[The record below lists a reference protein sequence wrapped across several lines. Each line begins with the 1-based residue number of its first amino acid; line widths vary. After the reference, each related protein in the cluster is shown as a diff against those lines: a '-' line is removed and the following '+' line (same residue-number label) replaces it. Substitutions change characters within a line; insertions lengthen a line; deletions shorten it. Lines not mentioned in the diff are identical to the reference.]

1 MIRKAAKTDLEAVVR
16 IYEEIIA
23 EEEKGNCC
31 IGWVR
36 GIYPT
41 RETAEAALQNGSLYV
56 LEADGVVVAS
66 ARIDHEQPPAYATV
80 PWHQQLPPE
89 KVLVLHTLTVSPA
102 AAGHGHAR
110 TIMSFYEA
118 MAREQGC
125 CMRIDTNVKN
135 SAQHFYFKL
144 GYAPRGVIPC
154 EFNGIRGV
162 NLLCMEKCPE

>member
-16 IYEEIIA
+16 IYEEIIT
-23 EEEKGNCC
+23 EEEKGHSG

-36 GIYPT
+36 GVYPT
-41 RETAEAALQNGSLYV
+41 HETAETALQDGSLYV
-56 LEADGVVVAS
+56 LETDGAVVGS
-66 ARIDHEQPPAYATV
+66 ARIDHEQPPAYATI

-102 AAGHGHAR
+102 AHGHGYGS
-110 TIMSFYEA
+110 TIMAFYEA